1 MRLKPK
7 KGARPP
13 SKRKKP
19 ERLAEKLLAIRK
31 QLELSQG
38 GIIKHLGLEDEI
50 ERDYIS
56 KFERG
61 ILEPTLN
68 VLLAY
73 ARAISTTGGGE
84 FLEALIDD
92 ELDLPEKMPAD
103 PSVRMINARRSS
115 ALGPKKWVIAE

>member
-1 MRLKPK
+1 MRSKPK

-19 ERLAEKLLAIRK
+19 ERLSEKLLAIRK

-38 GIIKHLGLEDEI
+38 NIIKHLGLEYEI

-92 ELDLPEKMPAD
+92 DLDLPEKLPAD
-103 PSVRMINARRSS
+103 PSVRVIKARRSS
-115 ALGPKKWVIAE
+115 A